1 MLPFHAGS
9 FKIAQRA
16 GVPLV
21 IACLSGTERIHRNFP
36 WRPTAV
42 TLTILEVLPAE
53 QVKAMSTQELSA
65 HSCERMERALKGEA
79 E

>member
-21 IACLSGTERIHRNFP
+21 IACVRGTEQVHRNFP
-36 WRPTAV
+36 WRPTRV
-42 TLTILEVLPAE
+42 TLEILELLPVE
-53 QVKAMSTQELSA
+53 QVKAMSTQELAAYSRA
-65 HSCERMERALKGEA
+65 RMEAALKEEA
-79 E
+79 K